1 MFPLKEVFLLPLK
14 QRVFFAGLHAGQGS
28 RRRKMLSFTKQQGGY
43 PARLS
48 SLQSVQSAGIAE
60 SDSGIHQITLARVGL
75 RSFSEV

>member
-1 MFPLKEVFLLPLK
+1 
-14 QRVFFAGLHAGQGS
+14 
-28 RRRKMLSFTKQQGGY
+28 MLSEAQMYKALVAKDFLQAYMQGKEAEEGKCWVLQNNKGGY